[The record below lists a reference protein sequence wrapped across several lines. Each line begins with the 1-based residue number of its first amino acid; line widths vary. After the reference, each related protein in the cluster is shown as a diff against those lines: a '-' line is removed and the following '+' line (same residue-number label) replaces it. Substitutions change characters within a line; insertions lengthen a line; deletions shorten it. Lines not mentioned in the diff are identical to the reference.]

1 MYFLLWFSI
10 SLFARLFL
18 SVLWKSV
25 TMQITF
31 DDFLEI
37 LTSGRIYVL
46 WAFVC
51 GVWVVSKKRRL
62 GYETNFN
69 YTFYHHHYL
78 QFWHSLFVICK
89 LIHTNTRNELCIF
102 SFLCTMKFSRII
114 MSARVSVSR
123 LKVDSIHC
131 VKHD

>member
-1 MYFLLWFSI
+1 MYFLLWFRI

-18 SVLWKSV
+18 PILRKCV
-25 TMQITF
+25 TMKITF
-31 DDFLEI
+31 DDSLEI
-37 LTSGRIYVL
+37 LTSGGIYMI

-69 YTFYHHHYL
+69 YTFYHNHHL
-78 QFWHSLFVICK
+78 QFWHSLSVICK
-89 LIHTNTRNELCIF
+89 LIYTNTRNELCRF
-102 SFLCTMKFSRII
+102 SFLCTMKFSPII
-114 MSARVSVSR
+114 MSSKVSVWR
-123 LKVDSIHC
+123 LRCDNIHN